1 MYALVAFDA
10 CLTQSADNP
19 VAQIDVTTST
29 AAIYGY
35 EVLLAL
41 GSGAFIQAGYT
52 VIYLF
57 IKPEDGAYGVS
68 FMSLGSLP
76 ALNKSLLILLKT
88 IL

>member
-1 MYALVAFDA
+1 MYVPWRSAL
-10 CLTQSADNP
+10 LRQYADHS
-19 VAQIDVTTST
+19 VAQIKVTTST
-29 AAIYGY
+29 SAIYGY

-76 ALNKSLLILLKT
+76 ALASLYST
-88 IL
+88 S

>member
-1 MYALVAFDA
+1 MYVSQRSML
-10 CLTQSADNP
+10 LTQYADNRA
-19 VAQIDVTTST
+19 AQINIATST
-29 AAIYGY
+29 AKIYGY

-68 FMSLGSLP
+68 FMSLGSLL
-76 ALNKSLLILLKT
+76 ALASLY
-88 IL
+88 